1 MYSIKQAAELLG
13 IPARVVRRLVQ
24 DGLLPGVTM
33 MEGKHGRPVWRL
45 AETSVQALRQLAF
58 HGPAAPSGGAAGASA
73 PAPWHTSAASPA
85 WDPQEASLAA
95 KSAVASPVAAPRAT
109 PVPTAGP
116 TAAQD
121 APLPWPAVQLLLAAE
136 RDRAQT
142 LAQTVD
148 HYAATIVM
156 LRQTLEQERDEVVR
170 LRHELTVLRDAV
182 AAQQHGEAQ
191 RLQQLAQPA
200 PSLQRK
206 GPPRLVPQELQ
217 DRPTE
222 PIDLD
227 QFRQALAQTGDGT
240 PR

>member
-58 HGPAAPSGGAAGASA
+58 HGPAAPTGGLVGTA
-73 PAPWHTSAASPA
+73 PAPWHTSAATPA
-85 WDPQEASLAA
+85 WDPHEATQAA
-95 KSAVASPVAAPRAT
+95 RNAAVSPEAGARAT
-109 PVPTAGP
+109 PAPATEPVAT
-116 TAAQD
+116 QE

-142 LAQTVD
+142 LAQTVE

-200 PSLQRK
+200 AALQRK

-227 QFRQALAQTGDGT
+227 QFRQALAQSGEGT